1 METSWGHLGPSER
14 LSLAWCPPRQ
24 GTHLASSLGVFVSS
38 ASDPAVAS
46 QDTET
51 SCSATKDRV
60 FYPKTACSPSMQPVD
75 REVITGIRGSALHPC
90 KNSHDEMPTL
100 LPPKIPVIS
109 FTYLNLL
116 PHLNIYYSLNILP
129 RFVPSVWNASPLYLL
144 FPTPYVQPMPIL
156 QGPYQK
162 LFCEAFFNFCSQN

>member
-129 RFVPSVWNASPLYLL
+129 RFVPSVWNAFPPLLASSHSL
-144 FPTPYVQPMPIL
+144 CPTYAHPSRSISN
-156 QGPYQK
+156 
-162 LFCEAFFNFCSQN
+162 LFCEAFFHFCSQN

>member
-1 METSWGHLGPSER
+1 M
-14 LSLAWCPPRQ
+14 
-24 GTHLASSLGVFVSS
+24 SS

-60 FYPKTACSPSMQPVD
+60 FYPKTACSPSMQPID
-75 REVITGIRGSALHPC
+75 REVITGIRGSALHQC

-116 PHLNIYYSLNILP
+116 PHLNIYCSLNILP

-144 FPTPYVQPMPIL
+144 LPTPYVQPMPIL
-156 QGPYQK
+156 QGPYQICSVK
-162 LFCEAFFNFCSQN
+162 PSSIFVVRINPCLLFYYNIGLNIYCRITTI